1 MPRLDEKVA
10 IVTGGASGIGK
21 AIVAKFVEEGARVVI
36 ADINVQPDDIV
47 AEAFKD
53 RISYVP
59 LDVTKESEWE
69 RAIAKTIDTFGQLN
83 ILVNNA
89 GIATPGRTFDYTL
102 EDWRKTQAV
111 NVEGTFLGIKHS
123 IPVIANFGPGAVV
136 NMSAVGGIR
145 GMPRLAAYCTSK
157 GAITALTK
165 SVALECTAEKIPV
178 RVNALLP
185 GFVYTP
191 IWDIDLS
198 ELLPGSEGL
207 EVDMIVS
214 EKTPMGRSG
223 TVDEIADA
231 ALFLASEES
240 SYITGTEL
248 VIDGGV
254 AARAI

>member
-1 MPRLDEKVA
+1 
-10 IVTGGASGIGK
+10 
-21 AIVAKFVEEGARVVI
+21 
-36 ADINVQPDDIV
+36 
-47 AEAFKD
+47 
-53 RISYVP
+53 
-59 LDVTKESEWE
+59 
-69 RAIAKTIDTFGQLN
+69 
-83 ILVNNA
+83 
-89 GIATPGRTFDYTL
+89 
-102 EDWRKTQAV
+102 
-111 NVEGTFLGIKHS
+111 
-123 IPVIANFGPGAVV
+123 
-136 NMSAVGGIR
+136 
-145 GMPRLAAYCTSK
+145 MPRLAAYCASK

-165 SVALECTAEKIPV
+165 SVALECTAEKMPV